1 MNLGT
6 DTGVFGDTA
15 PEYNRTIS
23 DFFTIF
29 IEVFS
34 VLSAALKALFGTKT
48 Q

>member
-6 DTGVFGDTA
+6 DTGIFGDTA

-23 DFFTIF
+23 DFFTTFIQIF
-29 IEVFS
+29 SF
-34 VLSAALKALFGTKT
+34 LSAALKAFFGTET

>member
-6 DTGVFGDTA
+6 DTGIFGDTA

-23 DFFTIF
+23 DFFTIL

-34 VLSAALKALFGTKT
+34 VLSAAFKAFFGTST